1 MMAQI
6 DVSINDSLVLSLPQ
20 ADSLSD
26 LMPVLFSNQGCG
38 RCVTTENFLQTNG
51 IDFIYLNL
59 EMEENRIIM
68 YQVATRQAG
77 KSNISILY
85 PVIIYKKEV
94 YYGETPLLEFLESLK
109 ERIQLYET
117 SRPN

>member
-1 MMAQI
+1 
-6 DVSINDSLVLSLPQ
+6 
-20 ADSLSD
+20 
-26 LMPVLFSNQGCG
+26 
-38 RCVTTENFLQTNG
+38 
-51 IDFIYLNL
+51 
-59 EMEENRIIM
+59 MEENRTIM
-68 YQVATRQAG
+68 YQAATRQAG